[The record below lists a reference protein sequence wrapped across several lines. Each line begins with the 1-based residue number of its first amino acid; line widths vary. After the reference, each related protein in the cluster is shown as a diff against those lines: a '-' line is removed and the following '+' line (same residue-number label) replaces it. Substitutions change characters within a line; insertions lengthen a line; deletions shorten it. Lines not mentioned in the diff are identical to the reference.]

1 MSEDNRNYVVKFE
14 GKNTYYSKHV
24 RWKGTTID
32 KATWLTHKDATIIR
46 NKLNHPRIKMHATI
60 EPRN

>member
-1 MSEDNRNYVVKFE
+1 MTDDNRNYVIKF
-14 GKNTYYSKHV
+14 GNGSYYSKHV
-24 RWKGTTID
+24 RWKGTIID

-60 EPRN
+60 EPRH